1 MRYKFIIDSTIKLAL
16 TICHFYL
23 VGVLVWLLAWKSNV
37 DRTS

>member
-23 VGVLVWLLAWKSNV
+23 VGVLAWKSNV